1 MEKGQILRSK
11 TALEHLI
18 FHSRKNV
25 VSICRELSITPQQF
39 TDWIK
44 KRRPIP
50 AERLKQ
56 LASCFQVSQDTLADG
71 RRFARDLSPLSG
83 IELEMV
89 AVQNLRAQSSGRERT
104 ILDCRLSAL
113 LAERQKQ
120 IRLAR
125 LAAILEYCDADALV
139 QIDTILD
146 SLEKECKE
154 DG

>member
-56 LASCFQVSQDTLADG
+56 LASYFQVSQDTLADG